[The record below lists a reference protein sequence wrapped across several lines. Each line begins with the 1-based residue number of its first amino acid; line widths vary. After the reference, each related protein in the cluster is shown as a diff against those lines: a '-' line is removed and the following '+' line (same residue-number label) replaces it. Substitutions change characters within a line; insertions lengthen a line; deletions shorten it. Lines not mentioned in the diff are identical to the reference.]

1 MIDPLNAKITH
12 KVWFDL
18 EIGGESIGRINLG
31 LFGEIVP
38 LTVENF
44 YQLAQGSKEDKNGF
58 KGSTFHRVI
67 KDFMIQGGDFIRG
80 DGEGQYSIYGDK
92 FDDENFLI
100 PHSIP
105 GLISM
110 ANEGP
115 DTNGSQFFI
124 TAVPLPRLN
133 GKHVVFGR
141 VLSDEDQKVV
151 EKVELTQTDENDKPV
166 KDVVIVDVGVE
177 LVE

>member
-1 MIDPLNAKITH
+1 MTLETLTNNVYAQKSIDPLNAKITH
-12 KVWFDL
+12 KVWFDI

-31 LFGEIVP
+31 LFGEVVP

-44 YQLAQGSKEDKNGF
+44 YQLAQGTKENKNGY

-67 KDFMIQGGDFIRG
+67 KDFMIQGGDFVTG

-100 PHSIP
+100 PHSMS

-115 DTNGSQFFI
+115 RYEWKSILYHFCSIESFKWKTYSFWKSF
-124 TAVPLPRLN
+124 
-133 GKHVVFGR
+133 
-141 VLSDEDQKVV
+141 E
-151 EKVELTQTDENDKPV
+151 
-166 KDVVIVDVGVE
+166 
-177 LVE
+177 